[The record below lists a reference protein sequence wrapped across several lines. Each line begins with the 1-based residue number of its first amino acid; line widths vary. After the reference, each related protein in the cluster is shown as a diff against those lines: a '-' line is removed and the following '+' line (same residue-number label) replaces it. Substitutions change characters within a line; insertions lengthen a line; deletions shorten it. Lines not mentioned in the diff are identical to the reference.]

1 GGDSPGAAE
10 GLGEG
15 GGYDVAVLLGADPG
29 EVGDGGVL
37 AEDAG
42 DPGVGEELAELGC
55 PADLALGLA
64 VGEVAGGADRAGV
77 DPEAAGEVVVGGDLD
92 LDREPAGKG
101 LGQDRAVDPRVVAGH
116 YIEAV
121 GCLDDLALVGLD
133 GDLAAAVHG
142 GVGDRQHRRRD
153 EGGVID

>member
-1 GGDSPGAAE
+1 MGRGLELAAEGEGGDSPGAAE

-15 GGYDVAVLLGADPG
+15 GGYDVAVFLGADAG

-37 AEDAG
+37 AEDAAATL
-42 DPGVGEELAELGC
+42 VAEELAELGC

-77 DPEAAGEVVVGGDLD
+77 DPEGAGEVVVGADLD

-101 LGQDRAVDPRVVAGH
+101 LGQDRAVDLRVVAGDDV
-116 YIEAV
+116 EAV
-121 GCLDDLALVGLD
+121 GGLD
-133 GDLAAAVHG
+133 RPRPCGP
-142 GVGDRQHRRRD
+142 
-153 EGGVID
+153 